1 MATLTASITFL
12 AADTGASANYSI
24 YSTTYT
30 TGVFASGPLL
40 NDLITDIAADLII
53 QSGASSCSFNV
64 SGSGIWG
71 SGNSTVTWTLVDP
84 TSDTS
89 LIVISDEGGQ
99 YYHVNFIAEAAA
111 PSICNSCQ
119 FIQLS
124 QCGTDSFYL
133 NLGLPDG
140 NYTAYYTDNTSG
152 VMWEQGT
159 YSSQIA
165 GGLSMYQW
173 SATEGMFNP
182 YSFYTMTLEDNTGA
196 PVSWTIDGVEYTC
209 ATLTFKTTVNITD

>member
-1 MATLTASITFL
+1 MATTTGTITFL
-12 AADTGASANYSI
+12 AADTGTSANYSI
-24 YSTTYT
+24 YSTAYT

-40 NDLITDIAADLII
+40 NDLITDITADLIL
-53 QSGASSCSFNV
+53 QSGASACSFNV
-64 SGSGIWG
+64 VGSGLWG
-71 SGNSTVTWTLVDP
+71 SGNSIVTWTLVDP

-159 YSSQIA
+159 FSGE

-173 SATEGMFNP
+173 DATVGMFNP
-182 YSFYTMTLEDNTGA
+182 YSFYTLTLRDTNGDS
-196 PVSWTIDGVEYTC
+196 VSWVVNDMEYTC
-209 ATLTFKTTVNITD
+209 ATLTFKTTVNVTD

>member
-1 MATLTASITFL
+1 MNNGSLVDDMDAMQFGLSSFYGGTVSYTLTGGGTWN
-12 AADTGASANYSI
+12 SA
-24 YSTTYT
+24 T
-30 TGVFASGPLL
+30 
-40 NDLITDIAADLII
+40 
-53 QSGASSCSFNV
+53 
-64 SGSGIWG
+64 
-71 SGNSTVTWTLVDP
+71 TVTWTIVNP
-84 TSDTS
+84 TYVPLFIYITT
-89 LIVISDEGGQ
+89 EN
-99 YYHVNFIAEAAA
+99 YYYAMSFQAQAE
-111 PSICNSCQ
+111 PVVCNSCQ

-159 YSSQIA
+159 FSGE
-165 GGLSMYQW
+165 GGLYMYQW
-173 SATEGMFNP
+173 NATEGMFNP